1 MSLIPEQDE
10 QERPGRSRVAT
21 AAVTIGGF
29 VLLLWVIELVDAV
42 MGHRLDSFGIR
53 PWNPSGLSGIL
64 FAPLLH
70 LGWGH
75 LIANTGPLLVLGF
88 VILLSGVGAWL
99 RVTAVVWLV
108 GGIGTWLTGGP
119 GSLHLGAS
127 GLVFGWIVYLV
138 LRGVFTRSVLQIALG
153 VVILLAYGAVLWGV
167 FPGQTGISWQGH
179 LFGAIGGGLAAR
191 LEKPRQDSPEVW
203 PPTRTN
209 Q

>member
-1 MSLIPEQDE
+1 MSLNPE
-10 QERPGRSRVAT
+10 QERPTRSRFAT
-21 AAVTIGGF
+21 AATTIGGF
-29 VLLLWVIELVDAV
+29 VLLLWVIELVDTL
-42 MGHRLDSFGIR
+42 MGHRLDAFGVR
-53 PWNPSGLSGIL
+53 PWDLGGLSGIL

-88 VILLSGVGAWL
+88 VILLSGVGTWL

-108 GGIGTWLTGGP
+108 GGLGTWLTGGP
-119 GSLHLGAS
+119 GSVHIGAS

-138 LRGVFTRSVLQIALG
+138 LRGVFSRSLLQIGVG
-153 VVILLAYGAVLWGV
+153 VVILLAYGAILWGV
-167 FPGQTGISWQGH
+167 LPGQFGISWQGH

-191 LEKPRQDSPEVW
+191 LEKPDRDGQEGWSL
-203 PPTRTN
+203 TRTN